1 MLRYYHNH
9 HPPTLT
15 LEIEALP
22 SDEDDDNEPNVCS
35 DTTYV
40 QFQLHENRWPQKRGL
55 STMKTSSSAARDE
68 SPTKKYQGTVI

>member
-40 QFQLHENRWPQKRGL
+40 QSQLHENRWP
-55 STMKTSSSAARDE
+55 
-68 SPTKKYQGTVI
+68 